1 MKEKFKEW
9 YLNQFETNK
18 VLFFLV
24 HLIILVIII
33 ISINEI
39 FYN

>member
-24 HLIILVIII
+24 HLFILVIII
-33 ISINEI
+33 GT
-39 FYN
+39 FL

>member
-9 YLNQFETNK
+9 YLMQYQNNK

-24 HLIILVIII
+24 HLFILVIIVGT
-33 ISINEI
+33 
-39 FYN
+39 FL